1 MIIYP
6 EIWGVKN
13 RGTATSTKKCFQA
26 FSASTKQ
33 QVLAQ
38 RSLYHICSIV
48 PTHLTKLIMTCELN
62 FPQNL
67 IINISQGKKESKK
80 SREVKVPQ
88 QATRL
93 QQSRSAEPLQIEK

>member
-1 MIIYP
+1 
-6 EIWGVKN
+6 
-13 RGTATSTKKCFQA
+13 
-26 FSASTKQ
+26 
-33 QVLAQ
+33 
-38 RSLYHICSIV
+38 
-48 PTHLTKLIMTCELN
+48 MTCELN
-62 FPQNL
+62 FPQNS